1 MKCWRGTCK
10 YQNEKI
16 CTVDSKPCDYTR
28 KLVDPWGDE
37 EHCHQE
43 NNKELREINP
53 DTALM
58 TGISE
63 EHILLPFFSCQN
75 LCKYYTVCDEK

>member
-1 MKCWRGTCK
+1 MNCWRGICK
-10 YQNEKI
+10 YQKEKI
-16 CTVDSKPCDYTR
+16 CTVDNKPCDYTR
-28 KLVDPWGDE
+28 ELGE
-37 EHCHQE
+37 FEHCHQE

-58 TGISE
+58 IGIPE

-75 LCKYYTVCDEK
+75 LCKHYSSCEEK